1 MGQHAED
8 IINGDVDQFTGEW
21 LGDGQGYPRS
31 KKYASQNNDP
41 KLYTKGTKSIRKEL
55 AILIK
60 NTIAKNPDSN
70 KNTLVEQCRRDINTK
85 YGKGWREQ
93 F

>member
-8 IINGDVDQFTGEW
+8 IINGDVDQHTGEW
-21 LGDGQGYPRS
+21 LGDGQGFPRS
-31 KKYASQNNDP
+31 ETNWNKYKAS
-41 KLYTKGTKSIRKEL
+41 TKAIRKEL
-55 AILIK
+55 AIIIK
-60 NTIAKNPDSN
+60 GTIATNPHLNEDYLVN
-70 KNTLVEQCRRDINTK
+70 KCRQEINTK